1 MTDTRDPAD
10 REIRLAF
17 CKLHILHHA
26 ERAPIYGLW
35 MMRELDEHGH
45 RLSPGTLYPLLSRLE
60 ANGWLSVQEGR
71 RTKARRAYRI
81 TPAGRRLLRK
91 LRAEV
96 TELYRE
102 LVLGEEPTHDEPKNR
117 RRTR

>member
-1 MTDTRDPAD
+1 MPDIKDPAD
-10 REIRLAF
+10 REFRLAF

-26 ERAPIYGLW
+26 ARVPIYGLW
-35 MMRELDEHGH
+35 MMRELEEHGH
-45 RLSPGTLYPLLSRLE
+45 RLSPGTVYPLLSRLE
-60 ANGWLSVQEGR
+60 VNGWLSVQEGTR
-71 RTKARRAYRI
+71 AKARRAYRI

-102 LVLGEEPTHDEPKNR
+102 LVLGEEPAHEPRKR

>member
-1 MTDTRDPAD
+1 MTDTKDPAD
-10 REIRLAF
+10 REFRLAF

-35 MMRELDEHGH
+35 MMRELEEHGH
-45 RLSPGTLYPLLSRLE
+45 RLSPGTLYPLLARLE
-60 ANGWLSVQEGR
+60 ENGWLSAPAAER
-71 RTKARRAYRI
+71 AKARRAYRI

-91 LRAEV
+91 LRGEV

-102 LVLGEEPTHDEPKNR
+102 LVLGEEPEHDEPEKR